1 MSFNDISLSG
11 RAGLAQRIAQ
21 LRARFAATRHRRA
34 VYLRTHAELQALS
47 DRDLGDLGFH
57 RSEIGRVAREAARK
71 A

>member
-1 MSFNDISLSG
+1 MASNDFSISG
-11 RAGLAQRIAQ
+11 RAGLAQRMSEF
-21 LRARFAATRHRRA
+21 RERFAAARHRRA
-34 VYLRTHAELQALS
+34 VYLRTVAELQALS